1 MAIVRWDPMRELEDM
16 QTRLNRLFGIG
27 QVRSGEHE
35 ESFLGEWSPRV
46 DIQESEQE
54 YLVKADI
61 PEVKKEDVKVALQD
75 GVLTV
80 QGERKR
86 EKEEKNKTFHRVER
100 EYGKFVRRFVLPS
113 EVDDAKVSAE
123 FKDGVLS
130 VRLPK
135 SPKAMPK
142 AIDVKIG

>member
-1 MAIVRWDPMRELEDM
+1 MAIVRWDPTRELEDM

-27 QVRSGEHE
+27 PARPGEHE

-54 YLVKADI
+54 YVVKADL
-61 PEVKKEDVKVALQD
+61 PEVKKDDVKVALQD
-75 GVLTV
+75 DVLTV

-86 EKEEKNKTFHRVER
+86 EKEEQSKTFHRVER
-100 EYGKFVRRFVLPS
+100 EYGKFVRRFALPT
-113 EVDDAKVSAE
+113 EVDGAKVSAE

-135 SPKAMPK
+135 SPKTVPK
-142 AIDVKIG
+142 SIDVKIG

>member
-1 MAIVRWDPMRELEDM
+1 MAIVKWDPIRELEDM

-27 QVRSGEHE
+27 PVRPGEHE
-35 ESFLGEWSPRV
+35 EAFLGEWSPRV

-54 YLVKADI
+54 YVVKADI

-113 EVDDAKVSAE
+113 EVDDTKVSAE

-135 SPKAMPK
+135 SPKAVPK